1 MHAKYAKVN
10 GHLASVKTILHRGDC
25 VEVGT
30 DESVTPKEDW
40 RGSAKSYKA
49 LRNIHQYLDR
59 LPKPLYDR
67 CPVCHPIPGEEV
79 IGFTEENGRIS
90 VHRMDCSEAI
100 AMSSR
105 YGDSIV
111 AVDFQAE
118 ESVLYPASITV
129 HAVDRQHL
137 LSDLIDSISNKFRLS
152 INSLHTVTEDEIVTC
167 TVNFY
172 VHSYDELQTIVDT
185 ISDISDVDEVKYQN
199 D

>member
-1 MHAKYAKVN
+1 
-10 GHLASVKTILHRGDC
+10 
-25 VEVGT
+25 
-30 DESVTPKEDW
+30 
-40 RGSAKSYKA
+40 
-49 LRNIHQYLDR
+49 
-59 LPKPLYDR
+59 
-67 CPVCHPIPGEEV
+67 
-79 IGFTEENGRIS
+79 
-90 VHRMDCSEAI
+90 
-100 AMSSR
+100 MSSR

-111 AVDFQAE
+111 AVDFLAE

-152 INSLHTVTEDEIVTC
+152 INNLHTVTEDEIVTC

-185 ISDISDVDEVKYQN
+185 ISDIPDVDEVKYKN